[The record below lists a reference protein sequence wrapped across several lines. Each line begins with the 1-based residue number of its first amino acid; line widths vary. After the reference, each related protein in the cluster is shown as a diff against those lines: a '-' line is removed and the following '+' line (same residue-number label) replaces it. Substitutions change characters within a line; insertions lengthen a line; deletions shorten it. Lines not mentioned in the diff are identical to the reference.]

1 MLPFLRRWSL
11 LLPGLLLLGLFLYM
25 TAPGFAGTGD
35 SRHYLWAA
43 YSWREA
49 GRLLAPDGRLYRYWG
64 PLYPVLLAAFWG
76 PGALRVLHGAALLA
90 QLGLWGRMGRWLLPP
105 GRALWLPWLLALSAA
120 ALVPA
125 KFVWSE
131 TVFGA
136 LAAGYVFGLLAW
148 VRSGRAGWL
157 GLATA
162 VGFLL
167 PLQRTAGFFWL
178 GGVGAGLL
186 FTGQGR
192 GRWGPLLGHWAL
204 CAVGGLAWSYYAEVL
219 AGPPTYQTKIVWN
232 ALGSVADY
240 GYVLARWF
248 LPLAASWREL
258 LPLVWALGLP
268 VLLFVLYPK
277 RAQMEREE
285 PAEPSAEG
293 QPTGLRGQRLLW
305 WALALTLLAL
315 LLATAAR
322 RAAAGP
328 HNVERYCA
336 VLAGPVLLLALARW
350 PGLDGRGQSS
360 ALSRRTWLGSAL
372 LGAWL
377 AYSAARTGHNA
388 RQQHLQQTVVAWPT
402 GPLPTAKSLVNP
414 LGDSLSR
421 FHAAGKSSQAAE

>member
-1 MLPFLRRWSL
+1 MLPFLRRWPL

-76 PGALRVLHGAALLA
+76 PGALRALHGAALLV
-90 QLGLWGRMGRWLLPP
+90 QLGLWGRVGQCLLPP
-105 GRALWLPWLLALSAA
+105 DRARWLPWLLALSTAV
-120 ALVPA
+120 LVPA

-136 LAAGYVFGLLAW
+136 LAAAYVFGLLAW

-162 VGFLL
+162 AGFLL

-178 GGVGAGLL
+178 VGVGVGLL
-186 FTGQGR
+186 LTGQGR
-192 GRWGPLLGHWAL
+192 GRVWPLLGHWAL
-204 CAVGGLAWSYYAEVL
+204 CAAGGLAWSYYAEML
-219 AGPPTYQTKIVWN
+219 AGPPTYQTKTVWD

-240 GYVLARWF
+240 GYVLTRWF
-248 LPLAASWREL
+248 LPLAASWRGL
-258 LPLVWALGLP
+258 LPLVWALTLP
-268 VLLFVLYPK
+268 VVLYGLFPK
-277 RAQMEREE
+277 REWVTMAKD
-285 PAEPSAEG
+285 ASFAS
-293 QPTGLRGQRLLW
+293 PTALRGQRLLW
-305 WALALTLLAL
+305 WTVMLTLLAL
-315 LLATAAR
+315 LLATAAH

-336 VLAGPVLLLALARW
+336 VLAGPVLLLALAWW
-350 PGLDGRGQSS
+350 PGVVAVRLPGRG
-360 ALSRRTWLGSAL
+360 AWRRWMGCLL
-372 LGAWL
+372 LGLWL
-377 AYSAARTGHNA
+377 AYSAVRAGHNVQQQRQQKVLVEWPAGA
-388 RQQHLQQTVVAWPT
+388 RQPIRL
-402 GPLPTAKSLVNP
+402 
-414 LGDSLSR
+414 
-421 FHAAGKSSQAAE
+421 